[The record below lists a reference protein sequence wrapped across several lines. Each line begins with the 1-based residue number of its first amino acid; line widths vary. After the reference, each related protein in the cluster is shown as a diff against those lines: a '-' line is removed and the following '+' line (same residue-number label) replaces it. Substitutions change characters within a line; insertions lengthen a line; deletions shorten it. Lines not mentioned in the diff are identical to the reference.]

1 MEMNE
6 SIKYYIGYSTNPT
19 IRKKA
24 SSGGIGTAITRY
36 LLSQPEFGTSL
47 TFIFDKNKCMYVPKI
62 IHSEEEINICGS
74 IYHDI
79 DVPRFLRENIEQ
91 IRGGVVIT
99 CAPCHVTAV
108 RQLLSR
114 SNHPC
119 FIISY
124 CCSGQTSIEGTW
136 KYYELLGINKNDVVD
151 MQYRGNG
158 WPSGIQISLKD
169 GSTIFKDNYSEP
181 WITIH
186 SSKLFTPRRCFYCK
200 RDTGR
205 NADISLAD
213 PWLEEYLN
221 NEKIGS
227 TLFIPFTQKGMEVIE
242 DMHHKDIIDFSV
254 SSYKDYSIAQAPNIK
269 KERWVLSQ
277 KSYIDN
283 QIKIIS
289 KKWYYDF
296 ATKNIRNMK
305 LHLKLMQC
313 LYKFSSK
320 KNFITS
326 IMNLIEKIRRRVRY
340 YAIKNK
346 LASDKGYINI
356 EGGVKIFNPRCIY
369 VGRNVG
375 IGADTF
381 LGPVVSDNGIEYNP
395 KIIIGDGTWIG
406 KHSSI
411 AAIDLVKIGK
421 NVLFAGYVHITDHNH
436 GYEDINIPISKQP
449 LITKGPVIIDDQCWL
464 GFNCEILSGVHIGG
478 HSIVAARAV
487 VTKDVPPYCIV
498 AGNPAKIVK
507 KYNDK
512 TKKWEKVT
520 K

>member
-6 SIKYYIGYSTNPT
+6 SIKYYIGYATNLT

-36 LLSQPEFGTSL
+36 LLSLPEFETSL

-136 KYYELLGINKNDVVD
+136 KYYELLGINKYDVVD

-213 PWLEEYLN
+213 PWLEKYLN
-221 NEKIGS
+221 NEK
-227 TLFIPFTQKGMEVIE
+227 
-242 DMHHKDIIDFSV
+242 
-254 SSYKDYSIAQAPNIK
+254 
-269 KERWVLSQ
+269 
-277 KSYIDN
+277 
-283 QIKIIS
+283 
-289 KKWYYDF
+289 
-296 ATKNIRNMK
+296 
-305 LHLKLMQC
+305 
-313 LYKFSSK
+313 
-320 KNFITS
+320 
-326 IMNLIEKIRRRVRY
+326 
-340 YAIKNK
+340 
-346 LASDKGYINI
+346 
-356 EGGVKIFNPRCIY
+356 
-369 VGRNVG
+369 
-375 IGADTF
+375 
-381 LGPVVSDNGIEYNP
+381 
-395 KIIIGDGTWIG
+395 
-406 KHSSI
+406 
-411 AAIDLVKIGK
+411 
-421 NVLFAGYVHITDHNH
+421 
-436 GYEDINIPISKQP
+436 
-449 LITKGPVIIDDQCWL
+449 
-464 GFNCEILSGVHIGG
+464 
-478 HSIVAARAV
+478 
-487 VTKDVPPYCIV
+487 
-498 AGNPAKIVK
+498 
-507 KYNDK
+507 
-512 TKKWEKVT
+512 
-520 K
+520 